1 MLIHQERPKGKNMR
15 FPYLITQAVR
25 RRKGWGSNLA
35 LIIGIASSFLV
46 LGSFLLITLNLKEAG
61 QKLKGEVQVE
71 VYLKSDITPLQL
83 HMLLQGINRS
93 PEVERVE
100 YRSSQVALAQL
111 SSYLGGGLLEGL
123 EANPLPASFRLGLK
137 DEFKGFEQV
146 SLVADRIRSREGV
159 EDIEFGGAWLQ
170 NLDKAMF
177 VFLMVDVVFGLIIT
191 ISIIMMVS
199 NFMHMVVLSQAESL
213 QIMSLLGASRKDLYL
228 PLIIQGGLLGVTGAL
243 LGMLLLGAGHLLF
256 TGQVV
261 GIDFLPFPLILGMIV
276 FGMILA
282 MCGTLLSIK
291 QQSPNQ

>member
-1 MLIHQERPKGKNMR
+1 MIHQEGPKGKNMR
-15 FPYLITQAVR
+15 FSYLITQAVR
-25 RRKGWGSNLA
+25 RRKGWGSNLV

-83 HMLLQGINRS
+83 HMLLQDMSRS

-100 YRSSQVALAQL
+100 YRSSQAALSQL
-111 SSYLGGGLLEGL
+111 STYLGGRLLEGL

-159 EDIEFGGAWLQ
+159 EDVEFGGAWLQ
-170 NLDKAMF
+170 NLDRAMF
-177 VFLMVDVVFGLIIT
+177 VFLMVDVVFGIIIA

-213 QIMSLLGASRKDLYL
+213 QIMSLLGAGGKDVYL
-228 PLIIQGGLLGVTGAL
+228 PLIMQGGLLGVTGAL
-243 LGMLLLGAGHLLF
+243 LGMLFLGAGHLLF

-261 GIDFLPFPLILGMIV
+261 RIDFLPFPLILGMIV

-291 QQSPNQ
+291 QQSQNQ